1 MDESQYEVDNGRS
14 FGFGVPGFGLIG
26 RPLNVILSTAKDLGL
41 AVSFGLRVP
50 CFGLRVPGFGLR
62 VPGFGLIE
70 RQLIVILSTAKDP
83 GMAASSGL
91 LSSFA

>member
-1 MDESQYEVDNGRS
+1 MSEVDESQYEVDNGRS

-41 AVSFGLRVP
+41 AAS
-50 CFGLRVPGFGLR
+50 FGLR
-62 VPGFGLIE
+62 VPGFGLIGCP
-70 RQLIVILSTAKDP
+70 LIVILSKAKDL